1 MPPSPQILFNPV
13 HASHNWFGFGE
24 SALRSVA
31 VGETSTVTET
41 LSHCR
46 FPGAANAKS

>member
-31 VGETSTVTET
+31 VGDFNRDGNTFS
-41 LSHCR
+41 LSFSR
-46 FPGAANAKS
+46 RRER